1 MIVQSCFTQYSTEQF
16 W

>member
-1 MIVQSCFTQYSTEQF
+1 MYNCCTQYSTEQF

>member
-1 MIVQSCFTQYSTEQF
+1 MTVQQCTTQYSTEQF

>member
-1 MIVQSCFTQYSTEQF
+1 MTVHSFSRQYSTEQF

>member
-1 MIVQSCFTQYSTEQF
+1 MTVHSFSTQYSTEQF